1 MGVLLKSIRKIL
13 VELIDRIDSGEC
25 ATTDEQERM
34 FLDLCTMIADK
45 ERRVSKY
52 EACRYLNMSRAK
64 FDRYVSEG
72 RIPHGRKSPGFK
84 ELSWSLAELDSCKL
98 NKCLSFIFVIIVC
111 NRSVVITERFFFEHY
126 PPHLSIVRRHLI

>member
-13 VELIDRIDSGEC
+13 VELVDRIDSGEC

-52 EACRYLNMSRAK
+52 EACRISICHAPSSTVMLPMDASRA
-64 FDRYVSEG
+64 DVRLPDS
-72 RIPHGRKSPGFK
+72 RNSHGVYPNLMVVRLNNVF
-84 ELSWSLAELDSCKL
+84 ELD
-98 NKCLSFIFVIIVC
+98 
-111 NRSVVITERFFFEHY
+111 
-126 PPHLSIVRRHLI
+126 

>member
-45 ERRVSKY
+45 DDLVKITKVINGGTNGLEQRRAFLDK
-52 EACRYLNMSRAK
+52 AK
-64 FDRYVSEG
+64 
-72 RIPHGRKSPGFK
+72 
-84 ELSWSLAELDSCKL
+84 
-98 NKCLSFIFVIIVC
+98 
-111 NRSVVITERFFFEHY
+111 SV
-126 PPHLSIVRRHLI
+126 LLKN

>member
-45 ERRVSKY
+45 DRRVSKY
-52 EACRYLNMSRAK
+52 EACRYLNSYASRQQA
-64 FDRYVSEG
+64 Y
-72 RIPHGRKSPGFK
+72 H
-84 ELSWSLAELDSCKL
+84 SLD
-98 NKCLSFIFVIIVC
+98 
-111 NRSVVITERFFFEHY
+111 
-126 PPHLSIVRRHLI
+126 

>member
-52 EACRYLNMSRAK
+52 EACRHTPLSLLKKARRKTNPSCSFFLLHKQQVYLPVA
-64 FDRYVSEG
+64 Y
-72 RIPHGRKSPGFK
+72 
-84 ELSWSLAELDSCKL
+84 
-98 NKCLSFIFVIIVC
+98 
-111 NRSVVITERFFFEHY
+111 
-126 PPHLSIVRRHLI
+126 

>member
-45 ERRVSKY
+45 
-52 EACRYLNMSRAK
+52 
-64 FDRYVSEG
+64 
-72 RIPHGRKSPGFK
+72 
-84 ELSWSLAELDSCKL
+84 
-98 NKCLSFIFVIIVC
+98 
-111 NRSVVITERFFFEHY
+111 
-126 PPHLSIVRRHLI
+126 

>member
-34 FLDLCTMIADK
+34 FLDLCTMIAAK

-52 EACRYLNMSRAK
+52 EACRYLNMSLTL
-64 FDRYVSEG
+64 SPTLLSP
-72 RIPHGRKSPGFK
+72 IPTFPSTAPSSFSVPLLLPLNFSIPSPTNFSTPQLTYPITTTF
-84 ELSWSLAELDSCKL
+84 LSTPSLPVISLALL
-98 NKCLSFIFVIIVC
+98 
-111 NRSVVITERFFFEHY
+111 
-126 PPHLSIVRRHLI
+126 PRHLIL

>member
-52 EACRYLNMSRAK
+52 EACRYLN
-64 FDRYVSEG
+64 
-72 RIPHGRKSPGFK
+72 IPFVVPMEAGLMRSIH
-84 ELSWSLAELDSCKL
+84 ELPTIICGSV
-98 NKCLSFIFVIIVC
+98 LSYYLKT
-111 NRSVVITERFFFEHY
+111 VVENAASFLF
-126 PPHLSIVRRHLI
+126 